1 MTESFKR
8 DDGKRRAIKKKK
20 GSTRCKEKNKQKKIV
35 FLRQF
40 WRQLDSTGLM
50 EQFFFFTSASFSE
63 VQLET
68 L

>member
-1 MTESFKR
+1 MMGR
-8 DDGKRRAIKKKK
+8 DVQLKKKK
-20 GSTRCKEKNKQKKIV
+20 EVLAVKKKKQKKFV

-50 EQFFFFTSASFSE
+50 EQIFFFTSASFSE

>member
-20 GSTRCKEKNKQKKIV
+20 EVLAVKKKQNKKKIV

-50 EQFFFFTSASFSE
+50 EQIFFFTSASFSE

>member
-8 DDGKRRAIKKKK
+8 DDGKRRAIKKKEVLAVK
-20 GSTRCKEKNKQKKIV
+20 KKNKQKKIV

-50 EQFFFFTSASFSE
+50 EQIIFFTSASFSE

>member
-20 GSTRCKEKNKQKKIV
+20 EVLAVKKKKQKKIV

-50 EQFFFFTSASFSE
+50 EQIFFFTSASFSE

>member
-1 MTESFKR
+1 MMGR
-8 DDGKRRAIKKKK
+8 DVQLKKKK
-20 GSTRCKEKNKQKKIV
+20 GSTRCKEKKKQKKIV

-50 EQFFFFTSASFSE
+50 EQIFFFTSASFSE
-63 VQLET
+63 VQLER

>member
-1 MTESFKR
+1 MMGR
-8 DDGKRRAIKKKK
+8 DVQLKKKEVLAVK
-20 GSTRCKEKNKQKKIV
+20 KKKQKKIV

-50 EQFFFFTSASFSE
+50 EQIFFFTSASFSE

>member
-20 GSTRCKEKNKQKKIV
+20 EVLAVKKKKQKKIV

>member
-8 DDGKRRAIKKKK
+8 DDGKRRAIKKKEVLAVK
-20 GSTRCKEKNKQKKIV
+20 KKTNKQKKIV